1 MQKLTTRLADGRE
14 ILWFDEPGRA
24 PRDPAALVDQ
34 RDMPPVEPASELR
47 YDALLGEWVTI
58 AAHRQNRTYK
68 PPADQC
74 PLCPSRDGRHT
85 EVPAPDYDVVA
96 FENRFPSFGSAPGAP
111 PPAVT
116 GDDPVAAAG
125 RCEVVCFTSD
135 HTTPFARLSPERV
148 RLVLEV
154 WAERTAEL
162 GARPGVR
169 YVFPF
174 ENRGADIGVTLAHP
188 HGQIYAYPYVPPF
201 PQRMLAQVAAHRE
214 ATGENLFDSLLAA
227 ERAGE
232 RVVVAGEHW
241 TAFVPTAARWPV
253 EVHLYPH
260 RPTPDLPALDEAQRA
275 EFGLIYLDVLR
286 RLDALYDDEL
296 PYVAAWQQAPVREA
310 DGRLDARLHLRVHSI
325 RRAPGKI
332 KYLAGSETGAGAFI
346 SDVLPEAAAARLRDL
361 GPGAA
366 DGGVGR
372 GGMPGGTSPEPGR

>member
-1 MQKLTTRLADGRE
+1 MHKLATRLADGRE
-14 ILWFDEPGRA
+14 ILWFDGPGH
-24 PRDPAALVDQ
+24 PPHDPAELVDL
-34 RDMPPVEPASELR
+34 RDMPPVEPVSELR
-47 YDALLGEWVTI
+47 HDALLDEWVTI
-58 AAHRQNRTYK
+58 AAHRQERTYQ
-68 PPADQC
+68 PPADRC
-74 PLCPSRDGRHT
+74 PLCPSRDGRLT

-96 FENRFPSFGSAPGAP
+96 FENRFPSFGSAPGSP
-111 PPAVT
+111 PPRLT

-125 RCEVVCFTSD
+125 RCEVVCFTPD
-135 HTTPFARLSPERV
+135 HGTPFARLSPERV

-154 WAERTAEL
+154 WADRTAEL

-201 PQRMLAQVAAHRE
+201 PQRMLAHVAAHRE
-214 ATGENLFDSLLAA
+214 ATGENLFDVRLAA

-241 TAFVPTAARWPV
+241 TAFVPAAARWPV

-275 EFGLIYLDVLR
+275 EFAPVYLDVLR

-310 DGRLDARLHLRVHSI
+310 DGRADARLHLRIHSI
-325 RRAPGKI
+325 RRAPGRI
-332 KYLAGSETGAGAFI
+332 KYLAGSETGAGAFV
-346 SDVLPEAAAARLRDL
+346 SDVRPEAAAARLRAL
-361 GPGAA
+361 GP
-366 DGGVGR
+366 DRGVGSA
-372 GGMPGGTSPEPGR
+372 GVPAATSPEPGR

>member
-1 MQKLTTRLADGRE
+1 MTYVQKVQKLATRMADGRE
-14 ILWFDEPGRA
+14 ILWFDGPDHA
-24 PRDPAALVDQ
+24 PRDPADLVDA
-34 RDMPPVEPASELR
+34 RDLPRVVPASQLR
-47 YDALLGEWVTI
+47 YDALAGEWVTI
-58 AAHRQNRTYK
+58 AAHRQDRTYK

-85 EVPAPDYDVVA
+85 EVPSPEYGVVA

-111 PPAVT
+111 LPEP
-116 GDDPVAAAG
+116 GPVPQAASG
-125 RCEVVCFTSD
+125 RCEVVCFTDD
-135 HTTPFARLSPERV
+135 HDTPFSRLTPDRA
-148 RLVLEV
+148 RLVLEA
-154 WAERTAEL
+154 WADRTAEL

-174 ENRGADIGVTLAHP
+174 ENRGAEIGVTLSHP

-201 PQRMLAQVAAHRE
+201 PQRMLAHVAAHRE
-214 ATGENLFDSLLAA
+214 ATGENLFDTQLAA

-241 TAFVPTAARWPV
+241 TAFVPQAARWPV

-275 EFGLIYLDVLR
+275 EFATLYLDVLR

-296 PYVAAWQQAPVREA
+296 PYVAGWNQAPVLES
-310 DGRLDARLHLRVHSI
+310 DGRSDARLHLRLHSI

-332 KYLAGSETGAGAFI
+332 KYLAGSESGAGAFI
-346 SDVLPEAAAARLRDL
+346 SDVLPEGVAERLRSL
-361 GPGAA
+361 
-366 DGGVGR
+366 
-372 GGMPGGTSPEPGR
+372 